1 MPVLLRF
8 MHVRAKLNFDHFAA
22 HDVQLVTSSY
32 VLLETLSL
40 LQRRVG
46 MEAVW
51 GFSRKLMPLL
61 DVVWVDETWQR
72 RALQRLHVERN
83 RAVSLTDC
91 LSFEIMEVREITTAF
106 TFDAHFPERGFEIA
120 AFHDL
125 D

>member
-1 MPVLLRF
+1 
-8 MHVRAKLNFDHFAA
+8 MHALAKRNFDHFAA
-22 HDVQLVTSSY
+22 HDVQLVASSY

-51 GFSRKLMPLL
+51 DFSRKLMPLFE
-61 DVVWVDETWQR
+61 VVWVNDTWQR
-72 RALQRLHVERN
+72 RVLQRLHVERH
-83 RAVSLTDC
+83 RTVSLTDC
-91 LSFEIMEVREITTAF
+91 LSFEIMEVREITTPF

-120 AFHDL
+120 AFHDT

>member
-1 MPVLLRF
+1 
-8 MHVRAKLNFDHFAA
+8 MHALAKRNFDHFAA
-22 HDVQLVTSSY
+22 HDVQLVASSY

-51 GFSRKLMPLL
+51 DFSRKLMPLL

-83 RAVSLTDC
+83 RVVSLTDC